1 MKKDSIKNI
10 KRTRIWHRIR
20 KKIQKEEGKR
30 HHDDEKKY
38 FFRMKKKGERAFSD
52 MLRFVVVIYFRSASV
67 AGTANG
73 KYSQKAS
80 MYTFIYT
87 RK

>member
-1 MKKDSIKNI
+1 MKKDSIK
-10 KRTRIWHRIR
+10 KH
-20 KKIQKEEGKR
+20 KKKQNMAQNKAKIHKEEGRR

-38 FFRMKKKGERAFSD
+38 FSYEKERRASERAFSD
-52 MLRFVVVIYFRSASV
+52 MLRFVVVIYFCSASV
-67 AGTANG
+67 AG

-80 MYTFIYT
+80 MYTSIYT